1 MAQPAGKDSVS
12 VASSCPPDNIRPACA
27 MCIGKT
33 RAEKKIQVM
42 TFGKL
47 KSPGQRSGWQE
58 VASWVR
64 LLVVVVAV
72 LVVVV
77 AWASE
82 GKVKVKKRKM
92 APARAILKTAIWPV
106 RWMKYCKMVYLILLL
121 HLHAPFELPLFTL
134 SPNNCNSDQ
143 KGFIYLQG
151 FSVPCTLIRAQ
162 VETSTN
168 RCDKICTISGLCKVV
183 DLM

>member
-12 VASSCPPDNIRPACA
+12 VASSCPPDNIRPAYA

-106 RWMKYCKMVYLILLL
+106 RWMKYCKMVYLILFLF
-121 HLHAPFELPLFTL
+121 APFELATFVHFT
-134 SPNNCNSDQ
+134 PYYCNSDQ
-143 KGFIYLQG
+143 KGLIYLQG
-151 FSVPCTLIRAQ
+151 FSVPCRLIWTQ
-162 VETSTN
+162 VEPSN
-168 RCDKICTISGLCKVV
+168 RCDMICTISGVCKVV